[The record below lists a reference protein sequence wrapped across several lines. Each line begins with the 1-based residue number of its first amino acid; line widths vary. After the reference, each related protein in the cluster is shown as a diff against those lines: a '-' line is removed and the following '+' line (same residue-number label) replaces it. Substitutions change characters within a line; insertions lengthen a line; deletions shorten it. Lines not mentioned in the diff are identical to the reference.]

1 MSASRR
7 DVRMLGV
14 LIDITERK
22 QAEERRRESD
32 DRYRLLFETM
42 VQGVVFQDVEGRII
56 HANSSAEEILGMTLA
71 QMQGRASIDPRWRT
85 IHEDGRPYPG
95 ENHPAMIAL
104 RSGESVYNSV
114 MGVYNVASE
123 SYRWMIPFWC
133 ACWIAWQTLMKRSRR
148 WAVVSWCWSQ

>member
-1 MSASRR
+1 MQNSWAAAIQGVPYDIEHRIILNGEVRWLRVKAKIKFDEQGAPISALGITQ
-7 DVRMLGV
+7 DV
-14 LIDITERK
+14 TERK

-56 HANSSAEEILGMTLA
+56 HPNSSAEEILGMTLA

-85 IHEDGRPYPG
+85 IHEDGTPYPG

-104 RSGESVYNSV
+104 RSGESVYNPV
-114 MGVYNVASE
+114 
-123 SYRWMIPFWC
+123 WH
-133 ACWIAWQTLMKRSRR
+133 
-148 WAVVSWCWSQ
+148 